1 MNPDIPR
8 ADDDYTADMLA
19 QRQAFIEKQTGAN
32 LHHSKQYSFD
42 PASMSGNI
50 ESLWGV
56 AQIPIGLAGPLLV
69 NGEHAQGEFYVPM
82 ATVEGTMLASYNR
95 GMKVI
100 RESGGVT
107 TTVCG
112 EAMQRAPVFVFNNAR
127 QARDFAE
134 WLTDNFENIK
144 AQAEQTTSVGKLTD
158 VDHYLAHN
166 MVWTRFNY
174 TTGDAAGQNM
184 TSKATFFACEWIT
197 KQYPNMS
204 HYMLAANFDTEK
216 KASFINSLK
225 GRGRRVTAELT
236 IPAEVMQTRLRITP
250 RQMSNGQAVSSMG
263 SFLSGSSNNAAH
275 PANGLAALFL
285 ATGQDAANIAES
297 HQSTVYTRLTSK
309 GDYYYSITL
318 PSLILA
324 TYGGG
329 TGLATQRECLEI
341 MDCYGTGKALKL
353 AEIAA
358 ALAVAGE
365 LIPPAT
371 TKRRKQWR
379 KTNGRHHPCLR
390 ILTFPPTR
398 PQIVAPRQWV
408 NWPAF
413 YNSSSPG
420 KIVKTNC

>member
-1 MNPDIPR
+1 MSPEIPR
-8 ADDDYTADMLA
+8 AKGNDYSPEMVTE
-19 QRQAFIEKQTGAN
+19 RQAFIEEQTGAKLN
-32 LHHSKQYSFD
+32 HSKQYSFD
-42 PASMSGNI
+42 PQTMSGNI

-100 RESGGVT
+100 RDSGGVT

-127 QARDFAE
+127 QARDFSA
-134 WLTDNFENIK
+134 WLDDNLEAIR
-144 AQAEQTTSVGKLTD
+144 AQAEATTSVGKLTD
-158 VDHYLAHN
+158 VDHYIVHN
-166 MVWTRFNY
+166 FVWTRFNY

-184 TSKATFFACEWIT
+184 TSKATFFACEWIA
-197 KQYPNMS
+197 KNYQNMS

-216 KASFINSLK
+216 KASFVNSLK

-236 IPAEVMQTRLRITP
+236 IPAEVMQKHLRITP
-250 RQMSNGQAVSSMG
+250 RQMYNGQGVSTMG
-263 SFLSGSSNNAAH
+263 SFLTGSSNNAAH

-297 HQSTVYTRLTSK
+297 HQSSVYTRLTSK
-309 GDYYYSITL
+309 GDYSYSITL
-318 PSLILA
+318 PSLIMA

-341 MDCYGTGKALKL
+341 MDCYGSGRALKL
-353 AEIAA
+353 CEIAA
-358 ALAVAGE
+358 ALVVAGE
-365 LIPPAT
+365 LSLGAAT
-371 TKRRKQWR
+371 RIDPYSRTSDWVESHE
-379 KTNGRHHPCLR
+379 TLGRNR
-390 ILTFPPTR
+390 
-398 PQIVAPRQWV
+398 
-408 NWPAF
+408 
-413 YNSSSPG
+413 
-420 KIVKTNC
+420 